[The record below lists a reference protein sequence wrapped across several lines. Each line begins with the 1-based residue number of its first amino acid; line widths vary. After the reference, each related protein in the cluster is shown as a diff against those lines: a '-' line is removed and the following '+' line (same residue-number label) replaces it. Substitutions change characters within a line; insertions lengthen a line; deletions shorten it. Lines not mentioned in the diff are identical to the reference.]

1 MGYYSEVRYL
11 VTGKEEVMTA
21 MLAAWRLSDEDAAEQ
36 LGEVTI
42 TPYREGLLLLSF
54 HMDNGKWYDSRPD
67 VAMHKRFL
75 DVAMHKRFLDFTE
88 NYEVEGVFIRMGED
102 DADIESSSY
111 GQADYDLDQYLY
123 TSRAMHCD
131 IDIDPDSDIRKAKNG
146 PGALPTIPE
155 SEGAIP

>member
-11 VTGKEEVMTA
+11 VAGEEEVMTA

-54 HMDNGKWYDSRPD
+54 HMDNGKWYDSYPGI
-67 VAMHKRFL
+67 AMHKRFL
-75 DVAMHKRFLDFTE
+75 NFIGD
-88 NYEVEGVFIRMGED
+88 YEVEGVFLRMGEED
-102 DADIESSSY
+102 VDIERSSY
-111 GQADYDLDQYLY
+111 GQSDYDLSQYLY
-123 TSRAMHCD
+123 TSRAIHCD
-131 IDIDPDSDIRKAKNG
+131 INIDPDSDIRKAKNG
-146 PGALPTIPE
+146 SDALPTIPE

>member
-11 VTGKEEVMTA
+11 VTGKEEVVTA
-21 MLAAWRLSDEDAAEQ
+21 MLAAWRLSDNDAAMQ
-36 LGEVTI
+36 FDEVVI
-42 TPYREGLLLLSF
+42 TPYREGLSLLSF
-54 HMDNGKWYDSRPD
+54 HMENGKWYDRYPD
-67 VAMHKRFL
+67 VSMH
-75 DVAMHKRFLDFTE
+75 MRFLDFTE
-88 NYEVEGVFIRMGED
+88 DYEVKGVFIRMGED

-111 GQADYDLDQYLY
+111 GQADYDLGQYLY

-131 IDIDPDSDIRKAKNG
+131 ITVDPDNDIRKAKNG

>member
-1 MGYYSEVRYL
+1 M
-11 VTGKEEVMTA
+11 
-21 MLAAWRLSDEDAAEQ
+21 
-36 LGEVTI
+36 TI

-54 HMDNGKWYDSRPD
+54 HREDARWYNSYPN

-75 DVAMHKRFLDFTE
+75 NFTDD
-88 NYEVEGVFIRMGED
+88 YEVEGVFIRMGENG
-102 DADIESSSY
+102 ADIESSSY
-111 GQADYDLDQYLY
+111 GQADHDLSQYLY
-123 TSRAMHCD
+123 TSRAVHCD

>member
-1 MGYYSEVRYL
+1 MSYYSEVRYL
-11 VTGKEEVMTA
+11 VAGKEEVMTA

-54 HMDNGKWYDSRPD
+54 HIDDARWYNSYPN

-75 DVAMHKRFLDFTE
+75 NFTDD
-88 NYEVEGVFIRMGED
+88 YEVEGVFIRMGENG
-102 DADIESSSY
+102 ADIESSSY
-111 GQADYDLDQYLY
+111 GQADHDLSQYLY
-123 TSRAMHCD
+123 TSRAVHCD
-131 IDIDPDSDIRKAKNG
+131 IDIDPTDDIRRAKNG
-146 PGALPTIPE
+146 SDALPTIPE

>member
-11 VTGKEEVMTA
+11 VAGKEEVMTV

-42 TPYREGLLLLSF
+42 TPYRWIESLLLLSF
-54 HMDNGKWYDSRPD
+54 HMDNGKWYDRHPD
-67 VAMHKRFL
+67 VS
-75 DVAMHKRFLDFTE
+75 MHKRFLDFTE
-88 NYEVEGVFIRMGED
+88 DYEVDGVFIRIGED

-111 GQADYDLDQYLY
+111 GQADYDLSQHLY
-123 TSRAMHCD
+123 TSRAVHCD
-131 IDIDPDSDIRKAKNG
+131 INIDPADDIRRAKNG
-146 PGALPTIPE
+146 SDALPTIPE

>member
-11 VTGKEEVMTA
+11 VVGAEEVMTA

-36 LGEVTI
+36 LAEVTI
-42 TPYREGLLLLSF
+42 TPYRENMLLLSF
-54 HMDNGKWYDSRPD
+54 HMDNGKWYDRYSD
-67 VAMHKRFL
+67 VSMHKRFL
-75 DVAMHKRFLDFTE
+75 NFTE
-88 NYEVEGVFIRMGED
+88 DYEVEGVFLRMGED

-131 IDIDPDSDIRKAKNG
+131 ITVDPDNDIRKAKNG

-155 SEGAIP
+155 SEGAVP